1 MLVLPHFNNHHTI
14 ITMSTTQETKQ
25 DIGTYTLH
33 NTTNGEE
40 TVHDVVESWNWNM
53 NIFEIYDE
61 IREWP
66 EHEQSV
72 VLEYAFHYFNRDNMI
87 NELASFLLGQGFD
100 E

>member
-1 MLVLPHFNNHHTI
+1 
-14 ITMSTTQETKQ
+14 MSTTLDTKPELGSR
-25 DIGTYTLH
+25 ILH

-40 TVHDVVESWNWNM
+40 TVHDVVDSWNWNL

-66 EHEQSV
+66 DREQSV
-72 VLEYAFHYFNRDNMI
+72 VLEYAYHYFNKDSMI

-100 E
+100 K